1 MPDQVVHGRCTH
13 KMQLARRLGHFY
25 HPAQRVPHLHGTGA
39 PRFAQSLC
47 ARDLVKRL
55 HKALVAHR
63 EVLRAMVKP
72 AVRRVASC
80 HATTC
85 AFALFKYADTMACLD
100 QGSCG
105 GDAGHASTDDSD
117 FFHRSDSTPSRGLWG
132 ALRNKALRV
141 VLWLSCCNHH
151 CRALSPAG

>member
-1 MPDQVVHGRCTH
+1 M
-13 KMQLARRLGHFY
+13 
-25 HPAQRVPHLHGTGA
+25 
-39 PRFAQSLC
+39 C
-47 ARDLVKRL
+47 ARDLVQGF
-55 HKALVAHR
+55 HEAFIAHR
-63 EVLRAMVKP
+63 EILCAMVKA
-72 AVRRVASC
+72 AVGRVTGG
-80 HATTC
+80 HAAPS
-85 AFALFKYADTMACLD
+85 AFALFKNADVVTSLD

-141 VLWLSCCNHH
+141 LLWLSCCNHH